1 MSIDDPTKLEETTPV
16 LDILVTLAQREAVA
30 ARLRS
35 LEVQAWNAKRRHEQA
50 VADFN
55 RAMGDLKC
63 EAGIAEMFGLPGH
76 INPHLKLD

>member
-16 LDILVTLAQREAVA
+16 LDILVTPAQR
-30 ARLRS
+30 
-35 LEVQAWNAKRRHEQA
+35 KA